1 MGREQAEGAAEL
13 APAYESALGCCA
25 SDARANGPGVPMSRL
40 ARLAGNYRGRMLAG
54 GRRIRLAS
62 RSPAVSGQPALLR
75 QIANRLPG
83 ELRGLGV
90 RVLPPIHGR
99 DRDGDLAS
107 ELLLRHAELLA
118 ERAGEIAHA
127 FRHAADRA
135 TDVPRASRPRA
146 WPGAAP
152 GLRSGKTRPPAA
164 RSRRAACSS
173 VPISPYRRGA
183 KAPWSSFVAHG
194 RRSCIRSIQS
204 TSQSEG

>member
-135 TDVPRASRPRA
+135 TDVPPTAPNRRRPSDA
-146 WPGAAP
+146 
-152 GLRSGKTRPPAA
+152 
-164 RSRRAACSS
+164 S
-173 VPISPYRRGA
+173 VPVRWPWPPS
-183 KAPWSSFVAHG
+183 PWSLVHG
-194 RRSCIRSIQS
+194 
-204 TSQSEG
+204 